1 MNSIFSEENLQV
13 FTTVA
18 RSHSF
23 SQAAVELGVTTSAI
37 SYAIKRMETGLDVV
51 LFIRHPRRC
60 ELTEAGHY
68 FHRKAMALLDDF
80 QAIKQGVDAIAQ
92 GVEARVRICINHLL
106 YTPHHTARML
116 QLLKKQ
122 FPSCQVTITQ
132 EVYNGVWDAFIH
144 HQATLAIGAP
154 DTLPEGGD
162 IECAQIGSIRWQF
175 AIAPDHPLA
184 GVPQPIAESQM
195 RRYTNIM
202 VADTAMMLNQ
212 RVGWL
217 LHGQEVILV
226 PDFHT
231 KCQCQILGEGIGFLP
246 DYIVREA
253 GEQLVTREVNNPR
266 RDSPLL
272 LVTRQPAS
280 GQVTEWVRQQFA
292 PGGVLSVLY
301 QDLLH
306 PTNKTDGM

>member
-13 FTTVA
+13 LTTVA
-18 RSHSF
+18 RCHSF
-23 SQAAVELGVTTSAI
+23 SQAAAELGVTTSAV
-37 SYAIKRMETGLDVV
+37 SYAIKRMETGLEAK
-51 LFIRHPRRC
+51 LFIRHARRV
-60 ELTEAGHY
+60 ELTESGH
-68 FHRKAMALLDDF
+68 FFQQKALALLEDF
-80 QAIKQGVDAIAQ
+80 RAIKHGVDAVEQ

-106 YTPHHTARML
+106 FTPHHTARLL
-116 QLLKKQ
+116 QRLKKQ
-122 FPSCQVTITQ
+122 FPTCQVTITQ

-144 HQATLAIGAP
+144 HQATIAIGAP
-154 DTLPEGGD
+154 DAPPQGGG
-162 IECAQIGSIRWQF
+162 IECLEIGCIRWQF

-184 GVPQPIAESQM
+184 RLPQPISESQM

-202 VADTAMMLNQ
+202 VADTALTLNQ

-246 DYIVREA
+246 DYIVSEA
-253 GEQLVTREVNNPR
+253 GEKLVTRQVDNPR

-280 GQVTEWVRQQFA
+280 GQVTQWIQQQFA
-292 PGGVLSVLY
+292 PAGELSALY
-301 QDLLH
+301 QDFLH
-306 PTNKTDGM
+306 RANKTDGM